1 VVPTSSPANPGRL
14 LRRVLSEERGG
25 CCSPRLSC
33 GYSRAMLRGT
43 SHDWIRLVGLVF
55 NIQDQRLRQGGGK
68 FIHSREEECHCVN
81 VNECSYE

>member
-1 VVPTSSPANPGRL
+1 MVPTSSPANPGRL

-55 NIQDQRLRQGGGK
+55 NIQDQRLRQ
-68 FIHSREEECHCVN
+68 EEEESLFIAGRRSVI
-81 VNECSYE
+81 V